1 MQSHA
6 LVHAASLTNSELFTA
21 VIGAITRS
29 FGTGK
34 KSGKKRGA
42 APTSTTGPSPPVP
55 ASDGTPARRRGDWQL
70 VASRVAAGAARGDV
84 GCCRDEDYVGRY
96 RKESAETPPGEGV
109 TSKDCKNAIRETLG
123 SLSEDECYRAR
134 LANAFDALSSSP
146 NELLSV
152 REVAGLVRISS
163 HLRADGDPSSKTS
176 ALDLQAQA
184 IGTLLKAMP
193 RLQTR
198 PVDIFNAVQL
208 PVLQNLQFACFA
220 RGGVQFGSTDN
231 ERIFQGYLSTFGTD
245 DKAGGV
251 EESAARKRKRSED
264 ISSSPSEHG
273 ETAKLDM
280 TALVI
285 EAAELARKAAV
296 RAKHG
301 AIIYITDDRK
311 DGPPTVRVLG
321 RGYNHDCL
329 VDRVKYGKN
338 KFVIHSENHAVV
350 DAIRRYGEEE
360 CTSELFPK
368 ATVLIVELHSD
379 YAYDQCHPCPKCNP
393 LLRGVGITSVVHTTA
408 DGSLETLD
416 ISPSSAELLEIE
428 SVRIPFMAAC
438 DEAGIACK
446 MLEDTCKVVPKEN

>member
-84 GCCRDEDYVGRY
+84 GCCRDEDYVDRY

-134 LANAFDALSSSP
+134 LANAFDALSASP
-146 NELLSV
+146 SELLSL

-163 HLRADGDPSSKTS
+163 HLRTDGDPSSKTT

-184 IGTLLKAMP
+184 IGNLLKVMP
-193 RLQTR
+193 RFRTR

-208 PVLQNLQFACFA
+208 PVLQNLQFPCFA
-220 RGGVQFGSTDN
+220 KGGVQFGSTDN
-231 ERIFQGYLSTFGTD
+231 ERIFRGYQ
-245 DKAGGV
+245 AGGV
-251 EESAARKRKRSED
+251 KGSAARKRKRSED
-264 ISSSPSEHG
+264 GSSSPSECG
-273 ETAKLDM
+273 DTAELDM

-301 AIIYITDDRK
+301 AIIYIPDDSN
-311 DGPPTVRVLG
+311 GNTSTVRVLG

-408 DGSLETLD
+408 DGRLETLD

-438 DEAGIACK
+438 DEAGIVCK